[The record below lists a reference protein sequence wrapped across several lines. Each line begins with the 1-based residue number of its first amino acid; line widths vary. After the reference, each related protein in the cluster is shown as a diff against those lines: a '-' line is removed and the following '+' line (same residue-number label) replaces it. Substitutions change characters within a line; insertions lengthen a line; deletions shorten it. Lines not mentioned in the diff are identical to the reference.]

1 MNIETKLTFNDIKK
15 NKKRTLF
22 TIISITLCTVLIF
35 TTTILISSIRNG
47 ITDNIE
53 IGNNDYQIEI
63 DNLDIATFNNIKNN
77 ANIDKIYVQYKD
89 NVQLEQLEKPYEL
102 ENSDSEINVY
112 IKFND
117 IKKTCQDSTEIIQ
130 IVEAG
135 KADMDS
141 QGKANNIGYKF
152 NQKLLTVYGLID
164 VETVEAN
171 NNLTCVARV
180 NYSYVIDILIILI
193 LVIFSVIFI
202 IILYNAFLI
211 TVNERKK
218 EYAILNSVG
227 GTEGQI
233 LKMLFLK
240 GIIMGIVGVI
250 LGGIISI
257 FCSNIILDLLNKILA
272 ETGYNFRLVLD
283 AKYIVISVLIIIV
296 NIFIASIIPS
306 LKASTSSVIQ
316 GIRNNNE
323 IKTKKRISLLERIL
337 PIEGRIAVKNIRRVK
352 SKYKIITILLVICMT
367 SYIVV
372 STYIT
377 YERKTA
383 DLVDEYDSDAEL
395 MVAQSVDYKSIL
407 KDYETKTGDN
417 VEYLE
422 YKELGLFILVEPAD
436 VFIDKDNATEYED
449 NKKGIRMVITGLDDS
464 SYKKYLEKINAN
476 YGDIIIYNNMRLLEL
491 EEGTYKYE
499 TVFKQ
504 GYNLKLSIIE
514 EIYNFN
520 EEMESDEDTDYDD
533 EETIAKYNIID
544 SKSLDGNIVLTDK
557 LIDGYKDMREK
568 YMAPFIIVN
577 MDKFNDIRKIID
589 TYISQNNTSQNDES
603 SQVQFIMGDQDY
615 SYIKVKCGNIIEFSN
630 YVNEIIRN
638 DRSKNIDRISNAT
651 YYTLETQEKI
661 IYINIIELI
670 LKFIIIAIVIIGIIS
685 ILNILNASVYE
696 RKQEFIILNSLGA
709 TDGNI
714 DKILIYESLYMF
726 IKAMIISIILSMPMI
741 YLIVKYMENIISFD
755 HLLIPIGDIC
765 IFLGIL
771 LLISLGIAVYSIR
784 IVKEK

>member
-1 MNIETKLTFNDIKK
+1 
-15 NKKRTLF
+15 
-22 TIISITLCTVLIF
+22 
-35 TTTILISSIRNG
+35 
-47 ITDNIE
+47 
-53 IGNNDYQIEI
+53 
-63 DNLDIATFNNIKNN
+63 
-77 ANIDKIYVQYKD
+77 
-89 NVQLEQLEKPYEL
+89 
-102 ENSDSEINVY
+102 
-112 IKFND
+112 
-117 IKKTCQDSTEIIQ
+117 
-130 IVEAG
+130 
-135 KADMDS
+135 
-141 QGKANNIGYKF
+141 
-152 NQKLLTVYGLID
+152 
-164 VETVEAN
+164 
-171 NNLTCVARV
+171 
-180 NYSYVIDILIILI
+180 
-193 LVIFSVIFI
+193 
-202 IILYNAFLI
+202 
-211 TVNERKK
+211 
-218 EYAILNSVG
+218 
-227 GTEGQI
+227 
-233 LKMLFLK
+233 
-240 GIIMGIVGVI
+240 
-250 LGGIISI
+250 
-257 FCSNIILDLLNKILA
+257 
-272 ETGYNFRLVLD
+272 
-283 AKYIVISVLIIIV
+283 
-296 NIFIASIIPS
+296 
-306 LKASTSSVIQ
+306 
-316 GIRNNNE
+316 
-323 IKTKKRISLLERIL
+323 
-337 PIEGRIAVKNIRRVK
+337 
-352 SKYKIITILLVICMT
+352 MT

-714 DKILIYESLYMF
+714 DKILIYESLCMF